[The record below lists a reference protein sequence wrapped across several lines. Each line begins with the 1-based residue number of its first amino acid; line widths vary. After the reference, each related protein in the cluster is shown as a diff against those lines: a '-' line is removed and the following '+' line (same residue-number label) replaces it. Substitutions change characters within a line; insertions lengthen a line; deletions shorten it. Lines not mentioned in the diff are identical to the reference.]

1 VSKRTWIIFVIIIV
15 GVMGAL
21 IASSKSGNKSVDI
34 SSVDAG
40 AIQTATDKDGNIA
53 DHTQGN
59 LDSKLILIEY
69 GDYQCPPCA
78 NAYPIVKD
86 LVKKYSDKVL
96 FVFRNFPIPS
106 LHPNARAAA
115 ATAEAAGLQGKYWE
129 MHDKLY
135 ENQSAWSSASTSE
148 RTTIFKDYASQIGLD
163 TDKFTKDVSLDSIIA
178 KIDFDVAV
186 GKSVKVEGT
195 PTFKLNGETV
205 NLNDLDTT
213 IQSKL

>member
-21 IASSKSGNKSVDI
+21 VVASKSGTKKIDI
-34 SSVDAG
+34 SSVNTS
-40 AIQTATDKDGNIA
+40 AIQTANDKDGNIA

-59 LDSKLILIEY
+59 LDSKVILIEY

-78 NAYPIVKD
+78 NAYPTVKS
-86 LVKKYSDKVL
+86 LIEKYSDKVL

-115 ATAEAAGLQGKYWE
+115 ADAEAAGLQNKYWE

-148 RTTIFKDYASQIGLD
+148 RTTIFTNYASQIGLD
-163 TDKFTKDVSLDSIIA
+163 IDKFTKDVSLDSIVA

-186 GKSVKVEGT
+186 GQSVKVEGT
-195 PTFKLNGETV
+195 PTFKLNGENV